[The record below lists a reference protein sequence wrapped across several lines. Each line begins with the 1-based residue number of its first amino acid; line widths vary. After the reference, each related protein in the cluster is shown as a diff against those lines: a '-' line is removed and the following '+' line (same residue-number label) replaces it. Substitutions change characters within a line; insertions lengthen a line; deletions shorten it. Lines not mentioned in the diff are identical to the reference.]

1 PLFINETTFVRARV
15 FLENQIPGPIVTHS
29 YFFDASLEER
39 GLPVFSLV
47 TNPDFFWDADTGIY
61 VQDFKPEWEQPLNV
75 EFFENDGNNQ
85 AAFNERAGVKINGQ
99 NSWELPQKML
109 GIYFRGGYGS
119 GSLDYPLFHD
129 RDRTHFDDFILRA
142 GGSDWSYTLMR
153 DGLSQSLPQTN
164 TYVGYQGFR
173 PCMVFVN
180 GEYMGIHNIR
190 SRIDEGFVE
199 ENYGVTANSYDLIAN
214 DGEIEEGGDSA
225 YWVMDALMGEDL
237 SVQANFDAVAEVVD
251 VQDFA
256 DYWITEIWSSNS
268 SWGHNVLLWK
278 SNEDGEKWKF
288 LLGDLDRG
296 FTGSTN
302 QDVDNFTLSQNNDY
316 DYART
321 WIRHML
327 ENPGYADFFAQRF
340 TDHLHTTFHPNRV
353 NDQIDV
359 FVNRIVGEVPY
370 HVDRW
375 EGTTSSYGDGI
386 NSVGFWENEIATL
399 RTFAMERSPFMV
411 EDLFDAF
418 ELDDAV
424 SLVTGNL
431 PEGAGNIR
439 LNAFRIPGSPWVG
452 PYFKAMPFELTA
464 VPNPG
469 QEFIGWSEQVEEELV
484 ALGSVWKFS
493 DTGEDLE
500 TTWRDAAYDDSNWAS
515 GNAEL
520 GYGDG
525 DEVTTVSYGSNAN
538 DKHVTTYFR
547 KTFVF
552 EGDTSIPLAGIAQ
565 LRRDDGAVVYFN
577 GEEMFRSNMPEGTIG
592 FNTFASDGVGG
603 NAESDLNTVALGL
616 PLVEGENVIAVEIHQ
631 ISSTSSDISFDLSL
645 SASVVS
651 DEIISDVNPMPLT
664 LTDNSGFAARYEPTG
679 ACTLPL
685 VLEADTTLT
694 LSCSPYLAIG
704 TTHVSL
710 EATLTIEPGVEI
722 WFPEDA
728 SLIIEGAIQ
737 AIGTEESPIV
747 FKANE
752 ADGFTSWGHMK
763 FRETAESNVLKYI
776 VIENAT
782 QGEHPIH
789 DRAALTAWFS
799 DLQIDHA
806 TLVDN
811 YSNPIYAEHS
821 SITLTNSTIHSE
833 VTGDLVNVKYGS
845 ALIENCT
852 FIGNNAPDTD
862 AIDYDQV
869 TNGVIRDCEIHS
881 FFGLNSDGIDLGE
894 ESDDVLIEGCLIH
907 HCTDK
912 GISIGQNSTATI
924 RNTTIC
930 QCALGVALKDLGGAD
945 LDHMTFYGNQIA
957 VSAYEKNSGFG
968 GGTAGIMRSLLS
980 NSSDSPVFA
989 DSLSVLHVTDSFYD
1003 TDTLWGPNVSW
1014 ANPHFS
1020 SPTTFDFTLL
1030 EASPAI
1036 GASDD
1041 SDWGTES
1048 HLFLGPVDLM
1058 ISEIGY
1064 AGLEDPDKEW
1074 LRLLNTG
1081 DEALNLSGYSLSD
1094 AVSVIIPAGTWL
1106 EAGASLLLVRDLTF
1120 FDNSTDQILQWD
1132 AGQLAN
1138 EGERI
1143 LLMNAVGMVIDHV
1156 RYESEAPWP
1165 IPAMGLESLQL
1176 ISADRDNHF
1185 ASSWML
1191 NELQIGIEEPWA
1203 SSAVRVYPNP
1213 SKSSV
1218 WIESRS
1224 SIEMIQAFNGLGQQI
1239 HVWFGLSNRTELDVS
1254 SWSNGTYVLLI
1265 NGSKTIRLIRQ

>member
-1 PLFINETTFVRARV
+1 
-15 FLENQIPGPIVTHS
+15 
-29 YFFDASLEER
+29 
-39 GLPVFSLV
+39 
-47 TNPDFFWDADTGIY
+47 
-61 VQDFKPEWEQPLNV
+61 DFKPEWEQPLNV

-142 GGSDWSYTLMR
+142 GGSDWAYTLMR

-164 TYVGYQGFR
+164 SYVGYQGFR

-199 ENYGVTANSYDLIAN
+199 ENYGVAANSYDLIAN

-237 SVQANFDAVAEVVD
+237 SMQANFDAVAEVVD

-302 QDVDNFTLSQNNDY
+302 QDIDDFTLSQNNSY

-327 ENPGYADFFAQRF
+327 ENPSYADFFAQRF
-340 TDHLHTTFHPNRV
+340 IDHLHTTFHPNRV

-375 EGTTSSYGDGI
+375 AGTTSDYGDGI
-386 NSVGFWENEIATL
+386 NSVGFWEDEIAKL
-399 RTFAMERSPFMV
+399 RTFAMERLPFMV

-424 SLVTGNL
+424 SLGTGNL

-484 ALGSVWKFS
+484 ALGSVWKFR
-493 DTGEDLE
+493 DTGENLE
-500 TTWRDAAYDDSNWAS
+500 TTWRDSAYDDSNWAS

-552 EGDTSIPLAGIAQ
+552 EGNTSIPLAGIAR
-565 LRRDDGAVVYFN
+565 LRRDDGAVVYLN

-603 NAESDLNTVALGL
+603 NAESDLNTVALEL

-631 ISSTSSDISFDLSL
+631 IASTSSDISFDLSL
-645 SASVVS
+645 SAFVVS

-664 LTDNSGFAARYEPTG
+664 LTDNSGFAARYAPTD

-685 VLEADTTLT
+685 VLAADTTLT

-710 EATLTIEPGVEI
+710 GATLTIEPGVEI

-728 SLIIEGAIQ
+728 SLIIEGAIHR
-737 AIGTEESPIV
+737 
-747 FKANE
+747 F
-752 ADGFTSWGHMK
+752 
-763 FRETAESNVLKYI
+763 
-776 VIENAT
+776 
-782 QGEHPIH
+782 
-789 DRAALTAWFS
+789 
-799 DLQIDHA
+799 
-806 TLVDN
+806 
-811 YSNPIYAEHS
+811 
-821 SITLTNSTIHSE
+821 
-833 VTGDLVNVKYGS
+833 
-845 ALIENCT
+845 
-852 FIGNNAPDTD
+852 
-862 AIDYDQV
+862 
-869 TNGVIRDCEIHS
+869 
-881 FFGLNSDGIDLGE
+881 
-894 ESDDVLIEGCLIH
+894 
-907 HCTDK
+907 
-912 GISIGQNSTATI
+912 
-924 RNTTIC
+924 
-930 QCALGVALKDLGGAD
+930 
-945 LDHMTFYGNQIA
+945 
-957 VSAYEKNSGFG
+957 
-968 GGTAGIMRSLLS
+968 
-980 NSSDSPVFA
+980 
-989 DSLSVLHVTDSFYD
+989 
-1003 TDTLWGPNVSW
+1003 
-1014 ANPHFS
+1014 
-1020 SPTTFDFTLL
+1020 
-1030 EASPAI
+1030 
-1036 GASDD
+1036 
-1041 SDWGTES
+1041 
-1048 HLFLGPVDLM
+1048 
-1058 ISEIGY
+1058 
-1064 AGLEDPDKEW
+1064 
-1074 LRLLNTG
+1074 
-1081 DEALNLSGYSLSD
+1081 
-1094 AVSVIIPAGTWL
+1094 
-1106 EAGASLLLVRDLTF
+1106 
-1120 FDNSTDQILQWD
+1120 
-1132 AGQLAN
+1132 
-1138 EGERI
+1138 
-1143 LLMNAVGMVIDHV
+1143 
-1156 RYESEAPWP
+1156 
-1165 IPAMGLESLQL
+1165 
-1176 ISADRDNHF
+1176 
-1185 ASSWML
+1185 
-1191 NELQIGIEEPWA
+1191 
-1203 SSAVRVYPNP
+1203 
-1213 SKSSV
+1213 
-1218 WIESRS
+1218 
-1224 SIEMIQAFNGLGQQI
+1224 
-1239 HVWFGLSNRTELDVS
+1239 
-1254 SWSNGTYVLLI
+1254 
-1265 NGSKTIRLIRQ
+1265 